1 MDRIQDQ
8 SLDGGD
14 AAKEDDESV
23 ALYGFVI
30 ESGVSRRVC
39 KVTEQ
44 GIGFG
49 VAPVLIECLLNR

>member
-1 MDRIQDQ
+1 VRGQRVDRIQDQ

-30 ESGVSRRVC
+30 ESGVRRRVC
-39 KVTEQ
+39 K
-44 GIGFG
+44 GY
-49 VAPVLIECLLNR
+49 